1 MRAIVHAMKF
11 PRGPLTFGPFA
22 GEDDMAMESA
32 SPKNPDGAISL
43 PEAVART
50 IRHEVGDLL
59 QTVYATAAIL
69 QERLPPEADL
79 ERRVV
84 ADMRTRAILCKNL
97 LDTVH
102 DLVCPIVLNPEP
114 VDLADM
120 ARTLTMT
127 IATRH
132 ADREV
137 EAVASP
143 TPTILGDVRRLAQV
157 GNLLL
162 AHACASARREV
173 QFRTGPGPEAG
184 QAEWS
189 MTHDGPGVPAEQIEH
204 LFVPFQMSRHIPTA
218 LGLALVRKLVL
229 LHGGQVAGENLPEGG
244 FRVRVML
251 PPEPPTGSQ

>member
-1 MRAIVHAMKF
+1 
-11 PRGPLTFGPFA
+11 
-22 GEDDMAMESA
+22 
-32 SPKNPDGAISL
+32 
-43 PEAVART
+43 VART

-102 DLVCPIVLNPEP
+102 DLVCPIVLSPEP
-114 VDLADM
+114 VDLADL

-137 EAVASP
+137 EAIAGP

-173 QFRTGPGPEAG
+173 RFHTGTGPEEG

-189 MTHDGPGVPAEQIEH
+189 VTHDGSGVPAEQIEQ
-204 LFVPFQMSRHIPTA
+204 LFVPFRLSRQVPTS
-218 LGLALVRKLVL
+218 LGLALAQKLVK
-229 LHGGQVAGENLPEGG
+229 LHGGQIMGENLPEGG
-244 FRVRVML
+244 FRVRVVL
-251 PPEPPTGSQ
+251 PPEPLPGPN